1 MKPKLAAV
9 MLFSTGIAV
18 LAAQTAGVSAQA
30 SPELT
35 IDTLSGRESFE
46 FYCAPCHG
54 RDGQGGGPVAA
65 ALNARP
71 TNLTT
76 LARWND
82 GRFPRDEVVADVTGT
97 GRSVTAHGTHEMPV
111 WGPTFRSLDPSDAR
125 VKVRIDNIVDF
136 IESIQVR

>member
-1 MKPKLAAV
+1 MKPNLATV
-9 MLFSTGIAV
+9 LLFLCGVAV
-18 LAAQTAGVSAQA
+18 LAAQTRVESAQR
-30 SPELT
+30 SSTLGIES
-35 IDTLSGRESFE
+35 LSGRDSFE

-65 ALNARP
+65 ALKARP

-82 GRFPRDEVVADVTGT
+82 GRFPRDEVSANVTGT
-97 GRSVTAHGTHEMPV
+97 GRPVTAHGTSEMPV

-125 VKVRIDNIVDF
+125 VKVRIDYIVDF

>member
-1 MKPKLAAV
+1 MKPKLATV
-9 MLFSTGIAV
+9 MLFLCWAAV
-18 LAAQTAGVSAQA
+18 LAAQTTGGSERR
-30 SPELT
+30 SPTLSIE
-35 IDTLSGRESFE
+35 TLSGGDSFE

-71 TNLTT
+71 ANLTT

-82 GRFPRDEVVADVTGT
+82 GRFPRDEVVAYVTGT
-97 GRSVTAHGTHEMPV
+97 GRTVTAHGASEMPV

-125 VKVRIDNIVDF
+125 VKVRIVNIVDF
-136 IESIQVR
+136 IESIQVK